1 MAFRFPVR
9 KENDEVYYS
18 EMPFVLIGP
27 PDLEELKTI
36 AAANPRKRSRLCV
49 HRTPTAS
56 LHEMFIVHGRD
67 AYVRP
72 HRHLKR
78 QEGFMVLQGCA
89 DLLTFSESGDLQ
101 RVVRMDSNCFYKRLN
116 DPTYH
121 MLRIRTEFLVF
132 YEATS
137 GPFNRAETEFAQ
149 WSPPESDAAAV
160 ETFLKMI
167 DSRCASLGTQP

>member
-18 EMPFVLIGP
+18 ELPFVHIGP

-49 HRTPTAS
+49 HPTPEAS
-56 LHEMFIVHGRD
+56 LHEMFIVHGRE

-72 HRHLKR
+72 HRHLMRK
-78 QEGFMVLQGCA
+78 EGFMVLEGEA
-89 DLLTFSESGDLQ
+89 DLLTFSDSGDLQ
-101 RVVRMDSNCFYKRLN
+101 KVIRMNTRSFYMRLN
-116 DPTYH
+116 EPTFH
-121 MLRIRTEFLVF
+121 MLIIRSEFLVF

-137 GPFNRAETEFAQ
+137 GPFNVADTQFPSWAPDGSDYHEVRNFLDKMELAAEIN
-149 WSPPESDAAAV
+149 
-160 ETFLKMI
+160 L
-167 DSRCASLGTQP
+167 L